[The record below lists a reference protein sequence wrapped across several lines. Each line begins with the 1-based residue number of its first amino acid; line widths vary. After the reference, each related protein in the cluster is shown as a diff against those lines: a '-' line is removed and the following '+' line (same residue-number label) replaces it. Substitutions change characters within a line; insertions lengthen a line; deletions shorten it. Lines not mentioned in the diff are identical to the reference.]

1 MPRRVRLVA
10 GMAVLVAVLVA
21 ALVFTPFASGKP
33 APFGHSCDRE
43 NGVRF
48 CPTPDSAHR
57 VPSFDGIPLDVDV
70 TLPARGGGPFPT
82 IVMLHGYGGSKT
94 DFESSSPAGPDPNA
108 AGAGSQ
114 VFHYNNDFYA
124 RRGYAVLNYTA
135 RGFGNSCGG
144 GPGGDHSGA
153 CGKGYIRLADTRYE
167 ARDTQY
173 LLGLLADQGIVKPK
187 DIGVTGISYGGGQSM
202 ELAFLR
208 NKIRKRSGK
217 LAPWRSPKGRRMA
230 IRAAYPRWPWS
241 DLVDALLPNGRFR
254 SGKVA
259 PLEQSLNP
267 VGVPIQSY
275 ISGLYALGQSTGYYC
290 GTAPASTPCA
300 DRDANLPLDLAEIQA
315 GQPLNADALSSL
327 KGVYRHSSAYAL
339 RFVRGHSRPA
349 PLLIENGWTDDLFP
363 PEQALRVYRYLRS
376 RSHDFPV
383 SLQFGDLGH
392 SRGSNKP
399 GLNHYFNNQGA
410 RFFAAHLKGGATPRL
425 LAPSARSPRPARSP
439 SPTGGRSRRGA
450 GPRFTRIG
458 SGSGPGG
465 ADVHLRGR
473 RSVGCPGLRPDRRHL
488 GRVQDDPADERA
500 QRGHLPAKGDRRPHD
515 ARAADGSCD
524 HRRHGSVR
532 ADRRAP
538 VGPLPGGHP
547 EAGQSRR
554 LQPHLGPERTDHLPA
569 PRQRLSLRG
578 RTQGAARIARPR
590 LPVLPGGELPVHRQR
605 FQAHGHPA
613 AEIAAAA
620 TIAMSLVCVRSS

>member
-1 MPRRVRLVA
+1 MPRGVRVVA
-10 GMAVLVAVLVA
+10 GMAVLIAVLVA

-57 VPSFDGIPLDVDV
+57 VPSFDGVPLDVDV

-82 IVMLHGYGGSKT
+82 LVMLHGYGGSKT
-94 DFESSSPAGPDPNA
+94 DFESSSPAGPEPNA
-108 AGAGSQ
+108 AGAGSE

-173 LLGLLADQGIVKPK
+173 LLGLLADQGIAKPR
-187 DIGVTGISYGGGQSM
+187 DIGVTGVSYGGGQSM

-208 NKIRKRSGK
+208 NMIRKRSGK

-254 SGKVA
+254 SRKVA

-275 ISGLYALGQSTGYYC
+275 ISGLYALGQINGYYC

-300 DRDANLPLDLAEIQA
+300 DRDANLPQDLAEIQA

-349 PLLIENGWTDDLFP
+349 PLLIQNGWTDDLFP

-376 RSHDFPV
+376 RSHHFPV

-399 GLNHYFNNQGA
+399 GLNHYFNDQGA
-410 RFFAAHLKGGATPRL
+410 RFFAAHLKGGRHAPASGSVSAFTQTCPITKPDGGPFRARHWSAIHQNRFRFGSQAAQTFTSAGGDPSVALAFDPIAGTSDACKTIPLTSEPNVATYQRKV
-425 LAPSARSPRPARSP
+425 
-439 SPTGGRSRRGA
+439 TGGLTMLGLPTVHA
-450 GPRFTRIG
+450 TIG
-458 SGSGPGG
+458 VTGQFGQIDARLWDLSPGG
-465 ADVHLRGR
+465 TQRLVSRGVYSLTSDQSGEITFQLHGNGYR
-473 RSVGCPGLRPDRRHL
+473 FAAGHKVQLELL
-488 GRVQDDPADERA
+488 GRDSPYYQAGNFPFTVDVSKLTVT
-500 QRGHLPAKGDRRPHD
+500 LP
-515 ARAADGSCD
+515 
-524 HRRHGSVR
+524 
-532 ADRRAP
+532 
-538 VGPLPGGHP
+538 
-547 EAGQSRR
+547 
-554 LQPHLGPERTDHLPA
+554 
-569 PRQRLSLRG
+569 LR
-578 RTQGAARIARPR
+578 
-590 LPVLPGGELPVHRQR
+590 
-605 FQAHGHPA
+605 
-613 AEIAAAA
+613 
-620 TIAMSLVCVRSS
+620 